1 MKLHWTKAVRR
12 VLALAVA
19 ALLAAVPAMAAED
32 FRSAQAISN
41 FSEGLAAFQDASG
54 LWGYLNRQGEVVIE
68 PAWDYAGDFCE
79 GRARVRGDNQ
89 QYGYIDAEGNVAVA
103 PLFTASTDFDNGVAC
118 VQWDGAYS
126 YIDEDGVGILDGK
139 WADAGNFSEGLA
151 YAKIDGSYGYID
163 ESGQTAIAPRWDR
176 GRSFSEGYAAVRAG
190 DLWGFIDKSGS
201 VVVEPQD
208 DAVRFKDSLAAVEKD
223 ELKGYIDASGNV
235 VIPLQYEVAGA
246 FEQGRAWAKLDGEYR
261 MIDKTGAEIGANRW
275 DNVFSEFAFTDLCR
289 VCRGGLWG
297 YVNLNDEI
305 VLNPVYEKATRLS
318 DGLAAVKKDGVWYF
332 IDEKGADVLSGENT
346 QA

>member
-12 VLALAVA
+12 LLALAMA

-41 FSEGLAAFQDASG
+41 FSEGLAAFQDA
-54 LWGYLNRQGEVVIE
+54 
-68 PAWDYAGDFCE
+68 
-79 GRARVRGDNQ
+79 
-89 QYGYIDAEGNVAVA
+89 
-103 PLFTASTDFDNGVAC
+103 
-118 VQWDGAYS
+118 
-126 YIDEDGVGILDGK
+126 
-139 WADAGNFSEGLA
+139 
-151 YAKIDGSYGYID
+151 
-163 ESGQTAIAPRWDR
+163 
-176 GRSFSEGYAAVRAG
+176 G

-201 VVVEPQD
+201 VVVEPQYD

-305 VLNPVYEKATRLS
+305 VLNPVYEKATRFS

-332 IDEKGADVLSGENT
+332 IDEKGVDVLSGENT